1 MQEYIGYNAIKN
13 LEKILKKNSF
23 RTIFLIT
30 GRKSFENTKI
40 KEVIYN
46 ALKGFKFLRFS
57 DFSPNPKLKDIKN
70 GLNLFK
76 NESYDAIVAI
86 GGGSVIDMAKS
97 ISIFST
103 NEGNPEDFILK
114 KKIINN
120 IGTPLIRI
128 PTTSGSGSEAT
139 HFAVVYIEKNK
150 YSLAYPELMQ
160 PEYVILDPQFTYELP
175 KTITA
180 YSGMDAFTQAIESYW
195 NIYSTNESKQ
205 FSKKAIDLVMEN
217 LLKAVKNPDK
227 DSRLNMAIAANFA
240 GKAINITKTTACHA
254 ISYPITSYYNIP
266 HGQAV
271 SLTLPPM
278 IEFNYGV
285 SEDDVLDTR
294 GVKFV
299 KKSMKELFSV
309 IGASDSLESGEIIT
323 QLMKNIGL
331 ETKLSDLGIINDQD
345 IDLIIEHGFNPK
357 RVKNNPRKLTEH
369 QLRKMLEEIK

>member
-13 LEKILKKNSF
+13 LERILKKNSF
-23 RTIFLIT
+23 RNIFLIT
-30 GRKSFENTKI
+30 GRKSFEDTKI
-40 KEVIYN
+40 NEVIYN
-46 ALKGFKFLRFS
+46 ALKGFKFVRFN
-57 DFSPNPKLKDIKN
+57 DFSTNPKLNDIKK

-76 NESYDAIVAI
+76 NELFDAIVAV

-103 NEGNPEDFILK
+103 NEGNLEDFILK
-114 KKIINN
+114 KKIIKNK
-120 IGTPLIRI
+120 GTPLIRI

-139 HFAVVYIEKNK
+139 HFAVVYIGKNK

-160 PEYVILDPQFTYELP
+160 PKYVILDPQFTYELP
-175 KTITA
+175 KIITA

-205 FSKKAIDLVMEN
+205 FSRKALDLIMEN

-227 DSRLNMAIAANFA
+227 ESRLNMTLAANFA
-240 GKAINITKTTACHA
+240 GKAINLTKTTACHA
-254 ISYPITSYYNIP
+254 ISYPITSYFKIP

-278 IEFNYGV
+278 IEFNYMV
-285 SEDDVLDTR
+285 SEQDILDIR

-309 IGASDSLESGEIIT
+309 IGASNSLESREIIT

-331 ETKLSDLGIINDQD
+331 ETKLSDLGIKDDQD
-345 IDLIIEHGFNPK
+345 IDLIIKHGFNPE
-357 RVKNNPRKLTEH
+357 RVKNNPRKITEY
-369 QLRKMLEEIK
+369 QLRKIMDEIK